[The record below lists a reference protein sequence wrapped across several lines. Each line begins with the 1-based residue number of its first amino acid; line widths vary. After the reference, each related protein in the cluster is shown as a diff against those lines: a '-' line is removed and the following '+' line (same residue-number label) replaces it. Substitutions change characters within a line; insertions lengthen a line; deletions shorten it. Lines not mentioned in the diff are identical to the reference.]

1 MSFTIFIKKSFLF
14 FDSLRYRKFSKIMVR
29 EIEFP
34 SQTVIDIFPTTHDHA
49 HDPILAWWRKKQVMT
64 FCSPCFIGIFNT
76 VQAHPSR
83 QMHHP
88 GLGRPFASIP
98 PHTRAVFQFRHL
110 KLAPF
115 HHHAPQDLY
124 SPSFR
129 NIRAFARLAFG
140 KAARVGSLCQSGSL
154 AIRPPALI
162 VPQMQTARGWPAPLQ
177 SPGVWSCQF
186 GDDLDIP
193 LGRVGVWADEMPAF
207 DDLFGHGAV

>member
-88 GLGRPFASIP
+88 GLGRPFAWIP
-98 PHTRAVFQFRHL
+98 PIQGRYSSSGTSSWPHFTITHPRLVQRQFPQHSGICKAGFRQSRACWITLPERE
-110 KLAPF
+110 
-115 HHHAPQDLY
+115 
-124 SPSFR
+124 
-129 NIRAFARLAFG
+129 
-140 KAARVGSLCQSGSL
+140 
-154 AIRPPALI
+154 
-162 VPQMQTARGWPAPLQ
+162 
-177 SPGVWSCQF
+177 F
-186 GDDLDIP
+186 GDKASRPYRATNANGAGMARAAAKPRGL
-193 LGRVGVWADEMPAF
+193 VMP
-207 DDLFGHGAV
+207 VR